1 MKRALLLPINDYLAA
16 LDRFPAGLGLL
27 DIAWMGLGLL
37 LSWHIYVP
45 LHELLHA
52 LGCLLGGGT
61 ITVLEIAPQ
70 YGAAWL
76 QQWFPFIQVG
86 SEYAGRLSGFDTG
99 GSDAVYLL
107 TVFMPFILTIIIG
120 VPLLRLTGGNRFCR
134 ALGIGAALPVAYAG
148 FISLPGDCYEM
159 GSILVSDWASAWGSP
174 YPPERWRSDDL
185 PLLLQQLFGGGNGN
199 VQDAL
204 IILLAF
210 TVGVLIAYT
219 IYWLG
224 AALAQLYAR
233 SSSTITTH

>member
-1 MKRALLLPINDYLAA
+1 M
-16 LDRFPAGLGLL
+16 
-27 DIAWMGLGLL
+27 

-61 ITVLEIAPQ
+61 VTVLEIAPQ

-120 VPLLRLTGGNRFCR
+120 VPLLRLAGGNRLSR

-185 PLLLQQLFGGGNGN
+185 PLLLQQLFGNGDGN